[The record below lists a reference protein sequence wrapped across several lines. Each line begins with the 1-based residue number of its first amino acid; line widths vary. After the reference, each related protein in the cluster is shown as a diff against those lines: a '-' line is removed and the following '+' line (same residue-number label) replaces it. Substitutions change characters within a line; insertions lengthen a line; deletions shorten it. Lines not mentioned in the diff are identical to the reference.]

1 MKAIINRLADGENL
15 NFEESKAMFEAFLDG
30 TVNESEMASVL
41 TALKIKGESAE
52 EIAGAATALKG
63 RTSQTEFEYPVID
76 TCGTGGDGSG
86 SFNIST
92 AAAFVA
98 AGAGIKVAKHGNR
111 SVTSKSGSADV
122 LEALTVKVDLTETQ
136 SLESLEST
144 GLGFFYAPSIHK
156 SMKSVMPVRRALGFR
171 TIFNLIG
178 PLCNPVKLTAQ
189 IIGVGDST
197 KLDVMAEAGRIMGL
211 RQTLFVCS
219 ENGLDEL
226 TLEGTNQG
234 ILVNEGKKSE
244 MKINASELG
253 FVSKPDKDLKG
264 GTASDNAKIMSS
276 VLLGAESAHKDAVVL
291 NAGTALYIGELAQ
304 TIEEGIELANQSI
317 AEGKALLKLEALR
330 KSTFGENDIFN
341 KKDTSDNF
349 ISQDKYMSNSDL
361 IENLKERSKTVNRL
375 VGM

>member
-1 MKAIINRLADGENL
+1 MKAIINRLVDGENL
-15 NFEESKAMFEAFLDG
+15 NFGESKAMFESFLDG

-52 EIAGAATALKG
+52 EIAGAASALKG
-63 RTSQTEFEYPVID
+63 RTSQTQFEYPVID

-122 LEALTVKVDLTETQ
+122 LEALSVKVDLTESQ

-178 PLCNPVKLTAQ
+178 PLCNPVKLSGQ

-197 KLDVMAEAGRIMGL
+197 KLNVMAEAGRIMGL
-211 RQTLFVCS
+211 RRTLFVCS

-226 TLEGTNQG
+226 TLEGTNRG
-234 ILVNEGKKSE
+234 VLVNQGSKSE
-244 MKINASELG
+244 MNINALELG
-253 FVSKPDKDLKG
+253 FVPKPD
-264 GTASDNAKIMSS
+264 
-276 VLLGAESAHKDAVVL
+276 
-291 NAGTALYIGELAQ
+291 
-304 TIEEGIELANQSI
+304 I
-317 AEGKALLKLEALR
+317 A
-330 KSTFGENDIFN
+330 
-341 KKDTSDNF
+341 
-349 ISQDKYMSNSDL
+349 
-361 IENLKERSKTVNRL
+361 
-375 VGM
+375 